1 MEKKC
6 SILIVDDDS
15 GMTETLADVLDDMGY
30 TVAVAEDG
38 LAAIDKIKKESYDVT
53 LMDIK
58 MPGMNGVETFK
69 EFKKTN
75 TSMKVI
81 MMTAYA
87 VEELIKEA
95 LREGAFDVIHKPLD
109 IDKVVE
115 LIEEAYKDK
124 T

>member
-15 GMTETLADVLDDMGY
+15 GMTDTLADVFDEMGH

-38 LAAIDKIKKESYDVT
+38 FAAIDSIKKESYDIA

-75 TSMKVI
+75 PSTKVI

-95 LREGAFDVIHKPLD
+95 LREGTFDVIHKPLD
-109 IDKVVE
+109 IGKVVE
-115 LIEEAYKDK
+115 LIEEAYNDK
-124 T
+124 I

>member
-15 GMTETLADVLDDMGY
+15 GMTDTLTDVFDEMGY

-38 LAAIDKIKKESYDVT
+38 FAAIDKIKRELYDVA

-58 MPGMNGVETFK
+58 MPRMNGVETFK
-69 EFKKTN
+69 EIKKIN
-75 TSMKVI
+75 PSMKVI

-87 VEELIKEA
+87 MEELIKEA
-95 LREGAFDVIHKPLD
+95 LREGALDVIHKPLD
-109 IDKVVE
+109 IDKVVSF
-115 LIEEAYKDK
+115 LP
-124 T
+124 